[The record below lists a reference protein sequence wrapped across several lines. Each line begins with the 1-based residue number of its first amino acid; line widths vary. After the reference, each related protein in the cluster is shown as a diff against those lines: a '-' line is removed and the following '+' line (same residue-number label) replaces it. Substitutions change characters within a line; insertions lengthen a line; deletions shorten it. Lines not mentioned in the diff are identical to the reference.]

1 MNQRA
6 TEYDLNDAQ
15 FEQLMDKYVMTIVD
29 SMSHEDFRQF
39 VINSYYNDFSN
50 YTLSQLLEE
59 IKYTLD
65 DEMLDEF
72 ITTIMQLLSRRE
84 YNLILR
90 SLDKYELYMNSKE
103 KQLSEDLQDKL
114 YYNLYNPKDGVAQ
127 TKVDV
132 SALYDIQTEKDLSE
146 DSEIKSLNFTH

>member
-15 FEQLMDKYVMTIVD
+15 FERLMDLYIETIVD
-29 SMSHEDFRQF
+29 SMSTEDFRQF
-39 VINSYYNDFSN
+39 VINTYYDDFSN

-72 ITTIMQLLSRRE
+72 VKQIKGKIT
-84 YNLILR
+84 
-90 SLDKYELYMNSKE
+90 D
-103 KQLSEDLQDKL
+103 
-114 YYNLYNPKDGVAQ
+114 
-127 TKVDV
+127 
-132 SALYDIQTEKDLSE
+132 
-146 DSEIKSLNFTH
+146 